1 MSQTQYMST
10 SSGMPL
16 LITDDSFSQRFFFP
30 NRNFILLES
39 LDSLEP
45 LESPDSLEPL
55 ESPYFLEPSDT
66 GIRDDSSKKSESII
80 WSPAPDRRFRDIFE
94 KIESL
99 PLDNAIKC
107 NTKYTIWLL
116 IRDIDKN
123 GLLWHEPFVQYD
135 HSKYMCVEWCRG
147 NKTLY
152 LNIDAD
158 EQWWSTILEEG
169 SKTKT
174 DMADIDYSNLSK
186 HWEWLIND

>member
-1 MSQTQYMST
+1 MSQTQFMST
-10 SSGMPL
+10 SSGMLP
-16 LITDDSFSQRFFFP
+16 LITDDSFSQSFFSP

-39 LDSLEP
+39 PDFLEP
-45 LESPDSLEPL
+45 LESPG
-55 ESPYFLEPSDT
+55 FLEPSDT

-80 WSPAPDRRFRDIFE
+80 LSPEPDGRFRDILK

-99 PLDNAIKC
+99 PLSKAIKY
-107 NTKYTIWLL
+107 NAEHTIWLL

-135 HSKYMCVEWCRG
+135 HSEYMCVEWCRG
-147 NKTLY
+147 NKSLY

-158 EQWWSTILEEG
+158 EQWWSKILEEG